1 MRQIYTNTNRVLI
14 MSAKNLLQR
23 EGIESF
29 VKNDHS
35 NTSGGEFGIA
45 NMFLELWIHNDI
57 DYEKASDIIAG
68 KIENPEIKES
78 WICPACKEK
87 NDGSFD
93 FCWQCQAESNL

>member
-1 MRQIYTNTNRVLI
+1 

-45 NMFLELWIHNDI
+45 NMFLELWIH
-57 DYEKASDIIAG
+57 
-68 KIENPEIKES
+68 
-78 WICPACKEK
+78 
-87 NDGSFD
+87 
-93 FCWQCQAESNL
+93 Q